1 MDALA
6 ARLKAGDAEAFEEL
20 VRTYGGRLRAVA
32 LSVLHDAA
40 DADEA
45 LQEGFLAAFRSLDRF
60 EGRSQL
66 GTWLHRIV
74 LNAAL
79 MKLRAKRSRPDLGG
93 EELLPQFTSNGVFT
107 ERQDDWGSEG
117 VDDAVARGE
126 LRARVRECVAEL
138 PEKFRVPLLL
148 RDVEGL
154 SAQEMAERLGTSA
167 NAAKIRLHRARQA
180 LRTLLERQ
188 RIGVAA

>member
-1 MDALA
+1 VDALA
-6 ARLKAGDAEAFEEL
+6 ERLKAGEAEAFEEL

-40 DADEA
+40 DADDA
-45 LQEGFLAAFRSLDRF
+45 LQEGFLAAFRSIGQF
-60 EGRSQL
+60 EGRAQL

-79 MKLRAKRSRPDLGG
+79 MKLRAKRSRPDLDG
-93 EELLPQFTSNGVFT
+93 EELLPQFTSNGVFA
-107 ERQDDWGSEG
+107 ERQGDWGPEG
-117 VDDAVARGE
+117 VEDAVARNE
-126 LRARVRECVAEL
+126 VRARVRECVAEL
-138 PEKFRVPLLL
+138 PEKFRIPLLL

-154 SAQEMAERLGTSA
+154 SAQEMGDRLGTTA

-188 RIGVAA
+188 LVGVAA